1 MTHPERSDLA
11 PPPLDDERLREP
23 PHDALLGAAP
33 PVAPASGARLRRLAV
48 VSAVVLLVLL
58 VVTLLPRLTV
68 HRELLA
74 DAASRDSAPSVE
86 VATVQRAT
94 PGSVVTLP
102 GTVQPLHESAI
113 YARVSGYVRR
123 WHADIG
129 TLVRQGAVLV
139 DIDAPELEQN
149 VQQARSQVAMT
160 HAALDLARADMAR
173 WTSLARDSAVTG
185 QELDQKRAAFASAQA
200 NTGAAEANLRRLVQ
214 TGEYTRVVAPFTG
227 VITARNV
234 DIGMLITP
242 AGATSSP
249 VASGGSN
256 TAAAG
261 SLFRIAQTDTVR
273 TYVTVPAIYAT
284 SVRPGLSAE
293 VQVQGIPGRTFA
305 GVLSRTSASLD
316 AATRT
321 LLAEIDIPNRDFA
334 ILPGMYAQVTLHFP
348 RATPP
353 LMVPASALVIRSGGP
368 QVMVVNRTS
377 GSTGTV
383 HLQSVTVGRDY
394 GGTIEITDG
403 LVDGSTIVTT
413 PNADLNEGTKV
424 RLAKGAG

>member
-1 MTHPERSDLA
+1 MTQSERSDLTSSQ
-11 PPPLDDERLREP
+11 LDDARLAEP
-23 PHDALLGAAP
+23 PHEALLGAAP
-33 PVAPASGARLRRLAV
+33 PVVAADGARLRRLAIV
-48 VSAVVLLVLL
+48 PGAALLVLL
-58 VVTLLPRLTV
+58 IVAVLPRLSV
-68 HRELLA
+68 RRELLA

-149 VQQARSQVAMT
+149 VQQARSQVAMA
-160 HAALDLARADMAR
+160 HAALDLARADLAR

-200 NTGAAEANLRRLVQ
+200 NAGAAEANLRRLVQ
-214 TGEYTRVVAPFTG
+214 TGDYTRVVAPFTG

-234 DIGMLITP
+234 DIGALITG
-242 AGATSSP
+242 AGATSAP
-249 VASGGSN
+249 LANGGSN
-256 TAAAG
+256 TPGTG

-273 TYVTVPAIYAT
+273 TYVSVPAMYAT
-284 SVRPGLSAE
+284 SVRPGLDAD
-293 VQVQGIPGRTFA
+293 VQVQGIAGRNFA
-305 GVLSRTSASLD
+305 GRLARTSASLD

-353 LMVPASALVIRSGGP
+353 LLIPAGALVIRSGGP
-368 QVMVVNRTS
+368 QVMVVSKT
-377 GSTGTV
+377 GSTATV
-383 HLQSVTVGRDY
+383 HLQTVTVGRDY
-394 GGTIEITDG
+394 GSTIEITDG

-413 PNADLNEGTKV
+413 PNADLDEGTKV
-424 RLAKGAG
+424 RVAAAH

>member
-1 MTHPERSDLA
+1 MTLPESTT
-11 PPPLDDERLREP
+11 PMPDDEERARDT
-23 PHDALLGAAP
+23 PHDAASNAAP
-33 PVAPASGARLRRLAV
+33 PVAPASGARLRRLAII
-48 VSAVVLLVLL
+48 SAVVLLALL
-58 VVTLLPRLTV
+58 VITVIPRVTV

-74 DAASRDSAPSVE
+74 DASARDSAPVVQ
-86 VATVQRAT
+86 VAHVQRAT

-102 GTVQPLHESAI
+102 GTMQPLHESAI

-129 TLVRQGAVLV
+129 ALVRQGTVLA

-149 VQQARSQVAMT
+149 VQQARSQAAVT
-160 HAALDLARADMAR
+160 RAALDLARADLAR

-200 NTGAAEANLRRLVQ
+200 NTGAADANLRRLVQ

-234 DIGMLITP
+234 DIGSLITV

-249 VASGGSN
+249 LTNGGPSAS
-256 TAAAG
+256 AG
-261 SLFRIAQTDTVR
+261 SLFRLAQVDTVR
-273 TYVTVPAIYAT
+273 TYVTVPATYAT
-284 SVRPGLSAE
+284 SVRAGLDADVE
-293 VQVQGIPGRTFA
+293 VQGIPGRKFA
-305 GVLSRTSASLD
+305 GRLARTSASLD

-353 LMVPASALVIRSGGP
+353 LVIPAAALVIRSSGP
-368 QVMVVNRTS
+368 QVMIVNRTT
-377 GSTGTV
+377 GSTATV
-383 HLQSVTVGRDY
+383 HLQSVSVGRDY
-394 GGTIEITDG
+394 GATIEITDG

-413 PNADLNEGTKV
+413 PNADLDEGSKI
-424 RLAKGAG
+424 RIAARP